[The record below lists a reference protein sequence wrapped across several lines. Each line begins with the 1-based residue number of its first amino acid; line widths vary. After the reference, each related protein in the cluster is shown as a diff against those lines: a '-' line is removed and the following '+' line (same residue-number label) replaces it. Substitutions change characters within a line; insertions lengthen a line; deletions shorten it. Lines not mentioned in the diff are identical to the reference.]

1 MPNAIWIW
9 RAAASRARRGLGL
22 APEIQSAADG
32 GALQIIISLRPFLI
46 DSPDSN
52 KRMLEFLRANWS
64 DILWHIAQHLWLVFI
79 SIAIAMVIA
88 LPLGILITRRKRL
101 RAPVLGIANVM
112 QTIPSLALFGF
123 LIPLPFIGGIG
134 PRTAI
139 VALVFYALLPIMRNT
154 VTGILGVDR
163 SVRDAAVAM
172 GMTDRQV
179 LLQVEL
185 PLAMSVILTGV
196 RVAVVITI
204 GVAIIAAEVG
214 AGGLGEYIFRGLRL
228 NDNHLLLAGAV
239 PSALMALLADF
250 GFGLIEKQFDTSA
263 NRLKPSRRKLLR
275 RIAWAALA
283 LGIVLMGY
291 AAWQRMRPRSHSP
304 LSRGHVTV
312 GSKDFTESILLAE
325 IVAQMLEAQNMEVD
339 RRFDLGGNLA
349 HSALVGGQI
358 DLYPEYTGT
367 AFTAILHHRPITDPK
382 AVYDQVK
389 REYSEQF
396 NLWISPPLGFDN
408 TFAILVRGEDARR
421 LNLKTISDAAKY
433 APRWHAGFGHD
444 FISRLDGYPGFSR
457 TYGLQFAGVSDMAL
471 DLTYTALASH
481 QVDLIAGNS
490 TDGRI
495 AALDLVQLEDDR
507 RYFPPYEAVFLTR
520 NDALTRVPALA
531 EALRKLVG
539 AISTDEMRKL
549 NYEVDG
555 LKHDKKIAV
564 HEWLVKKGLI

>member
-1 MPNAIWIW
+1 
-9 RAAASRARRGLGL
+9 
-22 APEIQSAADG
+22 
-32 GALQIIISLRPFLI
+32 
-46 DSPDSN
+46 
-52 KRMLEFLRANWS
+52 MLEFLRANS
-64 DILWHIAQHLWLVFI
+64 ADILAHIWQHLWLVFI
-79 SIAIAMVIA
+79 STAIALVIG
-88 LPLGILITRRKRL
+88 LPLGVLITRRKSL
-101 RAPVLGIANVM
+101 RGPVLGIANVM

-139 VALVFYALLPIMRNT
+139 VALVFYALLPIIRNT

-163 SVRDAAVAM
+163 NVREAAVAM

-204 GVAIIAAEVG
+204 GVAIIAAEVS
-214 AGGLGEYIFRGLRL
+214 AGGLGEYIFRGLRM
-228 NDNHLLLAGAV
+228 NDNRLLLAGAV

-250 GFGLIEKQFDTSA
+250 GFSAIERQFDPE
-263 NRLKPSRRKLLR
+263 RLSPRSRRSSR
-275 RIAWAALA
+275 RRFAWAALLLA
-283 LGIVLMGY
+283 GVVGGY
-291 AAWQRMRPRSHSP
+291 AIWRVVRTPSSSSP
-304 LSRGHVTV
+304 THGHVTV
-312 GSKDFTESILLAE
+312 GSKDFTESVLLAE
-325 IVAQMLEAQNMEVD
+325 IVAQMLESQGVEVE

-349 HSALVGGQI
+349 HSALVAGQI

-367 AFTAILHHRPITDPK
+367 SFASILHHAPISDPK

-389 REYSEQF
+389 REYAEQF
-396 NLWISPPLGFDN
+396 NVEVSPSLGFEN

-421 LNLKTISDAAKY
+421 LNLKTISDAAPH
-433 APRWHAGFGHD
+433 APQWRAGFGHD
-444 FISRLDGYPGFSR
+444 FMSRADGYPGFAR
-457 TYGLQFAGVSDMAL
+457 TYDLRFADTPRAMAL

-481 QVDLIAGNS
+481 KVDLIAGNS

-495 AALDLVQLEDDR
+495 ASLDLVQLEDDK
-507 RYFPPYEAVFLTR
+507 RYFPPYEAVLLVR
-520 NDALTRVPALA
+520 RDALTRTPELA
-531 EALRKLVG
+531 AVLRRLGG

-555 LKHDKKIAV
+555 RKRDQKTV
-564 HEWLVKKGLI
+564 VREWLKAKGLAKN